1 MSHVLETMLTLPMPF
16 AEKILRTIAVYV
28 FLVVLLRWFG
38 KRELAQ
44 LNPFDLVV
52 LLMLSNTMQNAIIGD
67 DTSLV
72 GGLVGAFVLCAFNY
86 AVVRFLFRHRRLDQL
101 LEGSPT
107 TLIRGGVVVR
117 EALAHELMTEAELTA
132 VAHRQGFA
140 RLEDIDSCILEPG
153 GGFFVQG
160 KQPPASERQH
170 LAIVEQLGR
179 LERQIAE
186 IRECLMRQGEP
197 KPGPDRLPSPPADAD
212 PR

>member
-1 MSHVLETMLTLPMPF
+1 MDHALETMLTLPMPF
-16 AEKILRTIAVYV
+16 AEKILRTVAVYA

-52 LLMLSNTMQNAIIGD
+52 LLMLSNTMQNAIIGN

-107 TLIRGGVVVR
+107 TLIRGGVVLR
-117 EALAHELMTEAELTA
+117 DALARELMTEAELTA

-140 RLEDIDSCILEPG
+140 RLDDIDSCILEPG
-153 GGFFVQG
+153 GGLFVQG
-160 KQPPASERQH
+160 KQPAASERQY
-170 LAIVEQLGR
+170 LAIVEHLGR
-179 LERQIAE
+179 IERQLAE
-186 IRECLMRQGEP
+186 IRGHLPRSGGAN
-197 KPGPDRLPSPPADAD
+197 PGPDR
-212 PR
+212 R